1 MAVDAYDV
9 TTGAPIFLDS
19 GAPDTAVDPTAVGTY
34 AAEVGNRIV
43 KANLAALVAYAFK
56 RDGLAGHALDSGV
69 EYRYDGS
76 AWVPAGIGSF
86 KSIQVTAAGA
96 GTVTNGSAMGAF
108 AGVSLSSAVITGV
121 ACRAKVTVRF
131 KFSANAV
138 GCGAAVGVSG
148 SGATTITPTA
158 VGVDNVQV
166 LQQAVN
172 QTNTYTGSWFVDLN
186 AGTTTLAVVGQA
198 IGVGG
203 TRAIAALSLLIEPV
217 SE

>member
-1 MAVDAYDV
+1 MAVDAYDA

-19 GAPDTAVDPTAVGTY
+19 GAPDTAVDPTAVGSY

-43 KANLAALVAYAFK
+43 KANLAALVAYPYK

-76 AWVPAGIGSF
+76 AWIQAGIGSF

-96 GTVTNGSAMGAF
+96 GTVTSGSMGAF
-108 AGVSLSSAVITGV
+108 TGVSLSSAVTTGV

-138 GCGAAVGVSG
+138 GCGAAVGVAG
-148 SGATTITPTA
+148 SGATTITPSA

-166 LQQAVN
+166 LQQAIN
-172 QTNTYTGSWFVDLN
+172 QTNTYAGSWFVDLN

-203 TRAIAALSLLIEPV
+203 VRAIAALSLLIEPV